1 MPIRS
6 LGNPSVRY
14 NAVMSKTGKGAGEP
28 SAVVTLSMVGNRGLF
43 MSGNYN
49 GSYSNNIEYI
59 TIPTLGN
66 GTDFGDLI
74 GGRRSAFTAG
84 SKTRG
89 VIGGGK
95 NPSQLNS
102 IEYIE
107 IATTGNALDFGDMI
121 NSKSFASGL
130 SDCHGGLS

>member
-1 MPIRS
+1 M
-6 LGNPSVRY
+6 
-14 NAVMSKTGKGAGEP
+14 GKGAGNI
-28 SAVVTLSMVGNRGLF
+28 SSGTRAILVGGHTAL
-43 MSGNYN
+43 
-49 GSYSNNIEYI
+49 NNIEYI
-59 TIPTLGN
+59 TIATLGN